1 MSITSSCKAWGLR
14 NKQPPLLI
22 LDRDTALESTVKISK
37 EDFVDTLY
45 LWLSEHLTE
54 KEVKAMADEVGFNTK
69 GLFRIKVS
77 KKLYSKLYIELFT
90 LNMYLIVSSCEAVI
104 EDEDKKKN
112 VLDMFHNTVY
122 EKNIKVSGISYNK
135 WLNLMEL
142 IYDEYRKATE
152 EASLL
157 SPLLLLANRFC
168 KNLFGDKMKLDSS
181 LKFEISM
188 RIGGMAKQLSKTLH
202 EYDID

>member
-112 VLDMFHNTVY
+112 VLDMFYNTVF

-142 IYDEYRKATE
+142 IYDEYGKATE

-168 KNLFGDKMKLDSS
+168 KNLFGDKIKLDSS
-181 LKFEISM
+181 VKFEISM
-188 RIGGMAKQLSKTLH
+188 RIGGMAKQLSKTLN

>member
-112 VLDMFHNTVY
+112 VLDMFYNTVF

-142 IYDEYRKATE
+142 IYDEYGKATE

>member
-1 MSITSSCKAWGLR
+1 M
-14 NKQPPLLI
+14 
-22 LDRDTALESTVKISK
+22 ESTVKISM

-122 EKNIKVSGISYNK
+122 EKNIKVSGISYNE

-188 RIGGMAKQLSKTLH
+188 RIGGMAKQLTKTLN

>member
-112 VLDMFHNTVY
+112 VLDMFYNTVF

-142 IYDEYRKATE
+142 IYDEYGKATE

-181 LKFEISM
+181 VKFEISM

>member
-1 MSITSSCKAWGLR
+1 M
-14 NKQPPLLI
+14 
-22 LDRDTALESTVKISK
+22 ESTVKISM

-112 VLDMFHNTVY
+112 VLDMFHNTLY

-142 IYDEYRKATE
+142 IYDEYGKATE

>member
-1 MSITSSCKAWGLR
+1 MQQKTKPA
-14 NKQPPLLI
+14 PLLI

-112 VLDMFHNTVY
+112 VLDMFYNTVF

-142 IYDEYRKATE
+142 IYDEYGKATE